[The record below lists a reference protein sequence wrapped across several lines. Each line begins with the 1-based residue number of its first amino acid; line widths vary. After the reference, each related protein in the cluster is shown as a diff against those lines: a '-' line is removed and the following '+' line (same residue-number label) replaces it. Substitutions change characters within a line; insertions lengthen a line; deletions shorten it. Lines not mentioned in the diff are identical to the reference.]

1 MHGAALKEILW
12 KDRKEDCAEAK
23 HTKEIYRGGTE
34 EIKLLEERKGDIR
47 FNDRKRLEKEQY
59 L

>member
-1 MHGAALKEILW
+1 MHGAALKEIFREV
-12 KDRKEDCAEAK
+12 RKEDCAEGK